1 MIPEILNDLRPY
13 YDSEINAAMCRIAD
27 SEHFPLLASFVF
39 PDKNPDEVRAQIR
52 TYTTVDEFQLQVMKV
67 VNERIIERSITHFSY
82 SGLDKLNKND
92 QYLFVSNHRDIVLD
106 AMLLQY
112 ALHLEGHRSSEITF
126 GNNLMHPQVVVD
138 IGKSN
143 KMFKVIRSGNM
154 KEFYFNSLNL
164 SKYIYYTL
172 TEKHESVWIAQ
183 RNGRTKNGVD
193 TTDPGIIRMFYMCC
207 DDHPI
212 QILDKLKIVPISISY
227 EYEPCDFLKTAEIY
241 LTQKTGKYE
250 KKPLEDLNSILTG
263 IMQPKGEVHIHFGN
277 PITKNNLQPFAHLAN
292 NKLNQKIASL
302 IDKQVLT
309 NYKLSKNNYIAHD
322 MRSGKTTFSNHY
334 SASDLNI
341 FSQYMEQ
348 GLNKINGDEMNLR
361 SLFLEIYANPVDVM
375 NI

>member
-302 IDKQVLT
+302 IDKQVLA
-309 NYKLSKNNYIAHD
+309 NYKLSSNNYIAHD
-322 MRSGKTTFSNHY
+322 MRSGKTTFSDHY
-334 SASDLNI
+334 STSDLNRL
-341 FSQYMEQ
+341 SQYMEK
-348 GLNKINGDEMNLR
+348 GLTKIDGDQSELR
-361 SLFLEIYANPVDVM
+361 SIFLGIYANPVGY
-375 NI
+375 